1 MTCLYRG
8 RNFWPLR
15 THWKPVRLAVCGSV
29 FGGSQDQIYSPEYLQ
44 TSYRLTSSTGLVVLV
59 HPVQEVRHFH
69 DACPEAV
76 GPMVLS
82 ISALVCWRCHLCEQW
97 SLTNPRG
104 KWHLL
109 VVMHTST
116 ALVRGPEDQDQASRG
131 SHARE
136 GGTGNHWSSL
146 VACSGFPPQWAVIPW
161 KWLSALNGGS
171 AACDFAPGLSRTQRK
186 NVWLNSLQARA
197 IVLSPAGHWVT
208 WRASKRTDIQ
218 APVGFLMCLSGA

>member
-1 MTCLYRG
+1 MSANLE
-8 RNFWPLR
+8 NS
-15 THWKPVRLAVCGSV
+15 AVPPDWRKSV
-29 FGGSQDQIYSPEYLQ
+29 FIPVPECSNYHTVALISHVSKIMFKILQ
-44 TSYRLTSSTGLVVLV
+44 ARLQQYVNWEL
-59 HPVQEVRHFH
+59 PY
-69 DACPEAV
+69 
-76 GPMVLS
+76 
-82 ISALVCWRCHLCEQW
+82 VCWRCHLCEQW